1 VQRWASASA
10 DFARRHNPVN
20 PIVHSRTVTR
30 LKGWRPFN
38 REGQQAS
45 YKDEATS
52 TKGDG
57 DNDSGLSQL
66 EGGMG
71 QLVHYLMPQV
81 FIVAIFRKAQQV
93 HAVCFCTCKCMLPIP
108 DPNFCS
114 KSFHYKAQ
122 PMHELVHVRSAAEGL
137 CTGTPKLAKKA
148 VV

>member
-1 VQRWASASA
+1 MFRAVHRWASASA

-38 REGQQAS
+38 REGQEAS

-57 DNDSGLSQL
+57 VIDSGLSQL

-93 HAVCFCTCKCMLPIP
+93 HGVCFAHASMLI
-108 DPNFCS
+108 
-114 KSFHYKAQ
+114 
-122 PMHELVHVRSAAEGL
+122 VHVGSQD
-137 CTGTPKLAKKA
+137 
-148 VV
+148 

>member
-1 VQRWASASA
+1 MQRWASASA

-38 REGQQAS
+38 SEGQEAS

-93 HAVCFCTCKCMLPIP
+93 HGVCFALASMCTIYPAPKS
-108 DPNFCS
+108 CS
-114 KSFHYKAQ
+114 KSFHYKAE
-122 PMHELVHVRSAAEGL
+122 PMHGLVHVRSAVEGL
-137 CTGTPKLAKKA
+137 STRTTKLAMQA
-148 VV
+148 VL